1 MTPRAWLQRS
11 TALGL
16 LLLLGAAGQAQSLGE
31 EQAALARAKA
41 QSILAEARAARL
53 EAQARGER
61 DEAEARLAEA
71 AAVAARIQSAEADI
85 DAAETRIRLIAR
97 LRAEQ
102 RARLAAKQEPAV
114 RLVAALQ
121 TLARRPPALALVQPG
136 SVADLVHVRAV
147 LATTLP
153 ILEARTAGLRA
164 DIARGRQL
172 QIDANRALA
181 ALGQSQQRLVAQRA
195 ELVRVANQ
203 HRLASQK
210 IGSSMFAEQD
220 RAIALGEKAR
230 DIGEL
235 IDDLSQD
242 AEVRNRLA
250 ALPGPVLRP
259 AQPGAAR
266 PMPVDSLRG
275 GGGALPYRL
284 PVTGRVITGLGEV
297 SAAGVRARGLTLAT
311 RAGAQVIA
319 PSAGRVAFA
328 APYRGY
334 GMIIIIDHGN
344 GWTTLITSVAALDV
358 RAGETVLQGSPVG
371 RAGNDRPSIT
381 VELRHN
387 DQPVDI
393 TRLIG

>member
-1 MTPRAWLQRS
+1 MKRGSWLRRAV
-11 TALGL
+11 ALSML
-16 LLLLGAAGQAQSLGE
+16 LLIAPAGQAQSVAE

-61 DEAEARLAEA
+61 DEADAARAKA

-102 RARLAAKQEPAV
+102 RARLAAKQEPGV

-164 DIARGRQL
+164 EIARGRQL
-172 QIDANRALA
+172 EIDAKRALA
-181 ALGQSQQRLVAQRA
+181 ALAQSQQRLVAQRA

-203 HRLASQK
+203 HRLASQQ
-210 IGSSMFAEQD
+210 IGNSMLAEQD
-220 RAIALGEKAR
+220 RAIALGETAR
-230 DIGEL
+230 DIGAL
-235 IDDLSQD
+235 IDDLSRD
-242 AEVRNRLA
+242 AAVRNRLA

-266 PMPVDSLRG
+266 PMPVDAARTRAG
-275 GGGALPYRL
+275 GLPYRL
-284 PVTGRVITGLGEV
+284 PVTGRVVTGLGEI

-311 RAGAQVIA
+311 RAGALIVA
-319 PSAGRVAFA
+319 PSAGRIAFA

-334 GMIIIIDHGN
+334 GKIIIIDHGN
-344 GWTTLITSVAALDV
+344 GWTSLITSVAALDV
-358 RAGETVLQGSPVG
+358 SAGENVLQGSPIG

-393 TRLIG
+393 TKLIG